1 MGGYPAYTPVPMSWS
16 QENLTIGVQFAGR
29 DGDEATLIRIA
40 SQIEAARPWA
50 ARKSK
55 VSS

>member
-40 SQIEAARPWA
+40 SQIEAARQWA
-50 ARKSK
+50 ARKPE